1 MRIVESLLVVK
12 DKNRKYYIDGK
23 RATKQRFEEMQ
34 MFAIAWFN
42 SSTIIKN
49 GATYYRETLK
59 IHSEEQNN

>member
-12 DKNRKYYIDGK
+12 DGTSKYYIDGK
-23 RATKQRFEEMQ
+23 RATKQRFEELH
-34 MFAIAWFN
+34 MFAVDWFN

-59 IHSEEQNN
+59 IHSEE

>member
-23 RATKQRFEEMQ
+23 RATKQRFEELH
-34 MFAIAWFN
+34 MFAVDWFN
-42 SSTIIKN
+42 SSTVFNN

-59 IHSEEQNN
+59 IHTEE